1 MADQPDEGWATNDL
15 SLTGAFTWAK
25 SLQEGTETTGV
36 PLSISKY
43 ISQFD
48 QPFVFVL
55 SAEYALPAINTN
67 KALSWALR
75 DWKVGGLTQYSSGQP
90 IEAPLANTSLGAQL
104 FQTTFANRVPGV
116 PLYTVS
122 SLNCRCYD
130 PSATFVLNLAAWAN
144 PAQGQF
150 SSGAAYYHDYRYQ
163 RHPQENMNLG
173 RNFRVRERYN
183 LSIRAEFT
191 NVFNRTCLNNPIAN
205 NFQAVQTRNPVTGLN
220 SGGFGWINTATTST
234 QIGQPRSGTIVARFT
249 F

>member
-1 MADQPDEGWATNDL
+1 
-15 SLTGAFTWAK
+15 LTGAFTWAK
-25 SLQEGTETTGV
+25 SLQEGTETTGIPAV
-36 PLSISKY
+36 SIVNDVANPSISKY

-55 SAEYALPAINTN
+55 SAEYALPAIKTN

-75 DWKVGGLTQYSSGQP
+75 DWKVGALTQYSSGQP

-122 SLNCRCYD
+122 NLNCRCYD
-130 PSATFVLNLAAWAN
+130 PSTTFALNPAAWAN

-150 SSGAAYYHDYRYQ
+150 SSGAAYYDDYRYQ

-183 LSIRAEFT
+183 LSVRAEFT
-191 NVFNRTCLNNPIAN
+191 NVFNRTYLNNPSAN

-220 SGGFGWINTATTST
+220 SGCFGWINTATTST